1 MHVKY
6 FKIAFGFVLIKLKY
20 IKRLLTKL
28 YNAEVEIKRLTAES
42 VNYVYDR
49 DKLQNHCRTEKR
61 QILIVGWYGAYNYG
75 DELMLRNVISEIDLD
90 TTDVSVVLD
99 RSSRYNLTDKYNVRG
114 YYPPDNVCYIESI
127 VDSFDEI
134 IIGGAHIDDFKSI
147 DCSFIPYLAIK
158 LSLAGIGKDKIVRWV
173 AVSSNKKLKNKEY
186 IKSISNIALGA
197 KEFSVRD
204 VYSLLEL
211 QRCGVRNVCLRR
223 DLAYLMNFN
232 IKIITI
238 TLIEFVDRDIIF
250 ELLKGVL
257 EFINQSGVKWK
268 VFLIPFYNGNHNDT
282 VFYSSII
289 NGLSEVSRKNISIAP
304 EFNNVDDMLLFLRG

>member
-1 MHVKY
+1 MVMHVKY

-134 IIGGAHIDDFKSI
+134 IIGGGS
-147 DCSFIPYLAIK
+147 Y
-158 LSLAGIGKDKIVRWV
+158 R
-173 AVSSNKKLKNKEY
+173 
-186 IKSISNIALGA
+186 
-197 KEFSVRD
+197 
-204 VYSLLEL
+204 
-211 QRCGVRNVCLRR
+211 
-223 DLAYLMNFN
+223 
-232 IKIITI
+232 
-238 TLIEFVDRDIIF
+238 
-250 ELLKGVL
+250 
-257 EFINQSGVKWK
+257 
-268 VFLIPFYNGNHNDT
+268 
-282 VFYSSII
+282 
-289 NGLSEVSRKNISIAP
+289 
-304 EFNNVDDMLLFLRG
+304 